1 MSTIIQ
7 TTFVLTGPLKGKTV
21 NLGSLPYRFADGR
34 TTLIASVEDTALHAR
49 FLERNWQAYP
59 EGPPALEGQTD
70 GQREVQT
77 NTQQDGQPP
86 VSSDVQPNGGGTEA
100 GGEADHG
107 AGATDPEAGQAGS
120 VPGGDGQQAQLNP
133 AGDPPPPEV
142 NTKLQKAV
150 QSLDPAD
157 DNHWTRDGKPA
168 MSAVEKLYGSAGITR
183 ADVEAVAPGWTREKA
198 KAAAAQ

>member
-1 MSTIIQ
+1 MSSVIQ

-59 EGPPALEGQTD
+59 EGHPALEGQTD

-77 NTQQDGQPP
+77 NTQQDGQHP

-100 GGEADHG
+100 GGEADNG
-107 AGATDPEAGQAGS
+107 AGATDPEAGQAGG
-120 VPGGDGQQAQLNP
+120 VPDGDGQQAQLNP
-133 AGDPPPPEV
+133 AGDPPPSEV

-150 QSLDPAD
+150 QALDPAD

-183 ADVEAVAPGWTREKA
+183 ADVEAAAPGWTREKA

>member
-1 MSTIIQ
+1 MSAIIQ
-7 TTFVLTGPLKGKTV
+7 TTFVLTGALAGRTIR
-21 NLGSLPYRFADGR
+21 LGSQPYAFEKGR
-34 TTLIASVEDTALHAR
+34 LTITAPAEDVALHAR

-59 EGPPALEGQTD
+59 EGHPALEGQTD

-100 GGEADHG
+100 GGEADNG

-183 ADVEAVAPGWTREKA
+183 ADVEAAAPGWTREKA
-198 KAAAAQ
+198 KAAQ